1 MRQIRFEIH
10 ISSKQY
16 LSDISITGSHFLKN
30 FFFTGGCPTVP
41 VSNVSLSLSWACDP
55 YIGEQIILNKF
66 IVMMMLFWNSI
77 TPLCRPVDLRQLLR
91 SYKCC
96 LRSSHNTGIKNTEW
110 LYLWWTCI
118 VFFSSLFMMLA
129 VIIVSLSIP
138 SKLYFAHPKPVKV
151 YCWTQGAGRSAWSR
165 QVHKLFWPPS
175 PLPGAPSYCQPAM
188 VIISFYSLMRRKKK

>member
-16 LSDISITGSHFLKN
+16 FSDTSVTGSHFLRN

-55 YIGEQIILNKF
+55 YIGEQMILNKF

-77 TPLCRPVDLRQLLR
+77 APLCRPVDLRQLLR

-96 LRSSHNTGIKNTEW
+96 LRSSHNTGIKNTE
-110 LYLWWTCI
+110 
-118 VFFSSLFMMLA
+118 
-129 VIIVSLSIP
+129 
-138 SKLYFAHPKPVKV
+138 
-151 YCWTQGAGRSAWSR
+151 
-165 QVHKLFWPPS
+165 
-175 PLPGAPSYCQPAM
+175 
-188 VIISFYSLMRRKKK
+188 